1 MTRTKSNEEY
11 RKLGEKIADLKE
23 KKGMPYVTIGPK
35 MGFSDSYASKI
46 YKKFKAGEYDE
57 VKIGEDVKDD
67 LNSITQE
74 VAEEFDR
81 QDALEKIKSPDNFP
95 ICKDWDTDTGEPF
108 HSAMPKLEKVTCI
121 VSHVDRKSGEWL
133 PSIHVDIEIP
143 TGLEGDKRTAVMHNE
158 VVKYL
163 MCEEL

>member
-1 MTRTKSNEEY
+1 MRMTLKQKRERAKEIVRLRDVE
-11 RKLGEKIADLKE
+11 KLSWS
-23 KKGMPYVTIGPK
+23 TIGVKICGKPQASSN
-35 MGFSDSYASKI
+35 MSKI
-46 YKKFKAGEYDE
+46 YKQYHNGEFKEISDDTITELVTDE
-57 VKIGEDVKDD
+57 CNRMD
-67 LNSITQE
+67 
-74 VAEEFDR
+74 EE
-81 QDALEKIKSPDNFP
+81 
-95 ICKDWDTDTGEPF
+95 EPF
-108 HSAMPKLEKVTCI
+108 HPPLPIEAAREMHLRPKTEKVTCI